1 MNTKFLEQAAN
12 EARGLAIDAVHNCNS
27 GHLGLPL
34 GCAEIGAV
42 LFGESMRYFPDAPKW
57 LNRDRFVLSAGHGS
71 MFLYSWLHI
80 SGYAVSRDEVKNFR
94 ALHSITPGHP
104 EFHETPGVEATT
116 GPLGQGIGNAVGYAL
131 SGKRAAARFNTENHT
146 IFDQHIFCING
157 DGCLQEGVAKEAIA
171 FAGHNGLD
179 NLILIYDS
187 NDVTLDAMADL
198 TQGEDAEQYFSSQRW
213 DAVTIDGQNL
223 AAIAAAIENAKANK
237 NGRPKVIIAK
247 TLIGKGIPE
256 VAGTAKGHG
265 EGGAKFSESA
275 RAGLGLPA
283 DEHFYVSP
291 ETKEYFTKKKAA
303 SKAQFEAWQAVYD
316 AWSAA
321 NPLLAAELTASVG
334 LSVPRDLSAQIS
346 AFAAEY
352 KDATRSAG
360 ATVINAVAKAIPQF
374 LTGSADLFGSTKNYI
389 KDGGDFS
396 AANPL
401 GRNIWFGIRE
411 HAMGAICNGI
421 AYDGLFRASG
431 ATFLVFA
438 DYMRGAIRL
447 AALSHLPVTYIFTH
461 DSVGVGEDGPTHQ
474 PVETVSGLRVIPNL
488 DVIRPGDAEET
499 AGAFIAAMTRTDGP
513 TALILTRQAILLMNE
528 LSVDVRRDGVLRGGY
543 IAHKESGAL
552 TTILLATGSEVQYAI
567 AAAIELG
574 DGTRVVSL
582 PCFERFERQSA
593 EYRESVLPKA
603 CTKRISIEAG
613 VTDLWWKYIGTEGK
627 AIGIDR
633 FGISAPGDVVFKELG
648 ISKDRIV
655 AAAK

>member
-1 MNTKFLEQAAN
+1 
-12 EARGLAIDAVHNCNS
+12 
-27 GHLGLPL
+27 
-34 GCAEIGAV
+34 
-42 LFGESMRYFPDAPKW
+42 
-57 LNRDRFVLSAGHGS
+57 
-71 MFLYSWLHI
+71 
-80 SGYAVSRDEVKNFR
+80 
-94 ALHSITPGHP
+94 
-104 EFHETPGVEATT
+104 
-116 GPLGQGIGNAVGYAL
+116 
-131 SGKRAAARFNTENHT
+131 
-146 IFDQHIFCING
+146 
-157 DGCLQEGVAKEAIA
+157 
-171 FAGHNGLD
+171 
-179 NLILIYDS
+179 
-187 NDVTLDAMADL
+187 
-198 TQGEDAEQYFSSQRW
+198 
-213 DAVTIDGQNL
+213 
-223 AAIAAAIENAKANK
+223 
-237 NGRPKVIIAK
+237 
-247 TLIGKGIPE
+247 
-256 VAGTAKGHG
+256 
-265 EGGAKFSESA
+265 
-275 RAGLGLPA
+275 
-283 DEHFYVSP
+283 
-291 ETKEYFTKKKAA
+291 
-303 SKAQFEAWQAVYD
+303 
-316 AWSAA
+316 
-321 NPLLAAELTASVG
+321 
-334 LSVPRDLSAQIS
+334 
-346 AFAAEY
+346 
-352 KDATRSAG
+352 
-360 ATVINAVAKAIPQF
+360 VINAVAKAVPQF

-513 TALILTRQAILLMNE
+513 TALILTRQAIPLMNE
-528 LSVDVRRDGVLRGGY
+528 LSLDVRRDGVLRGGY

-552 TTILLATGSEVQYAI
+552 TTILLATGSEVQYAM
-567 AAAIELG
+567 AAAVELG
-574 DGTRVVSL
+574 DGTRVVSM